1 MIAIQALFTTT
12 GGPEVIEW
20 HEVELPAPGPGEIL
34 VRHEA
39 VGLNF
44 IDTYFR
50 SGLYPIALPAG
61 LGSEAAGVV
70 EAAGPDVPFAVGD
83 RVTTFGPAQGAY
95 ASARIARAADWF
107 ALPDDISAETA
118 AAALLKG
125 CTAEALAERVVALRQ
140 DDWALVHAAA
150 GGVGQILTQWLS
162 AKGIRVIGTVG
173 SAAKQAL
180 AQAAGAELVL
190 LSSEADLVAR
200 IRAATG
206 GQGVAAA
213 FDGVGAAT
221 WATSLGSIAPRGTIV
236 SYGNASGP
244 VTGVALG
251 HLAAAGSAY
260 VTRPRLWDYYVTP
273 QERQAGVDRL
283 FAMLRSGAITVSI
296 GQRFALKD
304 AAQAHRA
311 LEARETVGSTVLVI

>member
-1 MIAIQALFTTT
+1 MTATQALFTTT

-34 VRHEA
+34 VRQEA

-61 LGSEAAGVV
+61 LGCEAAGVV

-83 RVTTFGPAQGAY
+83 RVATFGPAQGAY

-107 ALPDDISAETA
+107 ALPDDISTETA

-125 CTAEALAERVVALRQ
+125 CTAEALAERVVALKPG
-140 DDWALVHAAA
+140 DWALVHAAA

-162 AKGIRVIGTVG
+162 AKGVRVIGTVG

-180 AQAAGAELVL
+180 AQAAGAELAL
-190 LSSEADLVAR
+190 LTEDPDLVAH

-213 FDGVGAAT
+213 YDGVGAAT

-251 HLAAAGSAY
+251 QLAAAGSAY

-283 FAMLRSGAITVSI
+283 FAMLRSGAVTVSI

-311 LEARETVGSTVLVI
+311 LEARETVGSTVLVV